1 MRKISFTYQHRKDGF
16 IFITCYFS
24 SMKYVWLRVSKKFN
38 RLKHKTFIHKGNKA
52 LFIDGIVCG
61 SNKKEKKPKEFPFK
75 HS

>member
-24 SMKYVWLRVSKKFN
+24 SMKYVWLKKFN
-38 RLKHKTFIHKGNKA
+38 RLKHKIYTQRQQA
-52 LFIDGIVCG
+52 LYCVVVTTTTTK
-61 SNKKEKKPKEFPFK
+61 NPKEFPFF